1 MSDNLIG
8 RLIRE
13 TNPEAA
19 LAALPDSVTLAERY
33 CGMKL
38 YPRQKTILRM
48 VNLELEH
55 LTDYDKMVI
64 DEWMESTVNGG
75 DVQIPTDFYER
86 AQKCKDRGYRRFR
99 EVINCFGRRAGKGFI
114 GGVMGTKLMLE
125 LVALGDPQGAYGIDE
140 GKTIA
145 SSVVATTVSQAQRL
159 LFADIKNTIARCT
172 LLRPYLSYLGVSV
185 VRIKTPFDISMSDR
199 LSSKLRGSQER
210 ATLEIRPMAANSST
224 GRGDAAYFQ
233 MFDEFAFL
241 SSGDSSISSEEVYQ
255 AYTPSLDQFGKD
267 GFIYIPSSPYTEVGK
282 FYELYND
289 AFARDEFGHAKSW
302 NMLCLRMPSW
312 APYEGW
318 EYDKRFKG
326 AIQYSPDVNEEMR
339 LLEERDPE
347 KFKVERRAHFQ
358 SVMDAYLP
366 SELVDKIF
374 LPVMVDG
381 KDINVE
387 HKVGRI
393 DRAYEAHG
401 DAAKVGDNFCYA
413 IGHGE
418 TMPDGTVHAFID
430 LMLVWQASDFREN
443 DDPQGYMDYNEIYD
457 QIAET
462 LKQFYINRL
471 SFDQFDSTM
480 MLQRLQKDVMEGRS
494 FNPSCSVAVENFT
507 AASNLQR
514 YERFKT
520 AVYQGW
526 VHAPDVIHQ
535 ITGIGKVNLLKHEL
549 KFLVRKN
556 NRIDHPPGGHND
568 MSDCVSVIVNRIIG
582 DQIAAFESGLMSL
595 VDGAGEGGFALDAAY
610 ADNDTDRIIARGQA
624 LMQQW
629 MGADFSE
636 YGEYTGGY

>member
-1 MSDNLIG
+1 
-8 RLIRE
+8 
-13 TNPEAA
+13 
-19 LAALPDSVTLAERY
+19 
-33 CGMKL
+33 
-38 YPRQKTILRM
+38 
-48 VNLELEH
+48 
-55 LTDYDKMVI
+55 
-64 DEWMESTVNGG
+64 
-75 DVQIPTDFYER
+75 
-86 AQKCKDRGYRRFR
+86 
-99 EVINCFGRRAGKGFI
+99 
-114 GGVMGTKLMLE
+114 
-125 LVALGDPQGAYGIDE
+125 
-140 GKTIA
+140 
-145 SSVVATTVSQAQRL
+145 
-159 LFADIKNTIARCT
+159 
-172 LLRPYLSYLGVSV
+172 
-185 VRIKTPFDISMSDR
+185 
-199 LSSKLRGSQER
+199 
-210 ATLEIRPMAANSST
+210 
-224 GRGDAAYFQ
+224 
-233 MFDEFAFL
+233 
-241 SSGDSSISSEEVYQ
+241 
-255 AYTPSLDQFGKD
+255 
-267 GFIYIPSSPYTEVGK
+267 
-282 FYELYND
+282 
-289 AFARDEFGHAKSW
+289 
-302 NMLCLRMPSW
+302 
-312 APYEGW
+312 
-318 EYDKRFKG
+318 
-326 AIQYSPDVNEEMR
+326 MR

-401 DAAKVGDNFCYA
+401 DAAKVGYA

-418 TMPDGTVHAFID
+418 TMPDGTTHAFID

-443 DDPQGYMDYNEIYD
+443 DDPQGYMDYNAIYG

-471 SFDQFDSTM
+471 TFDQFDSTM
-480 MLQRLQKDVMEGRS
+480 MLQRLQKDVIEGRS
-494 FNPSCSVAVENFT
+494 FNPNCHVAVENFT

-520 AVYQGW
+520 AVIQGW
-526 VHAPDVIHQ
+526 VHAPEVIHQ
-535 ITGIGKVNLLKHEL
+535 ITGMGKVNLLRHEL

-568 MSDCVSVIVNRIIG
+568 MSDCVSMVVNRIIG